1 MDRDKISN
9 LYREPSIYTSYQVS
23 TQLAKRFQRR
33 RFFRNQP
40 IRNKNCL
47 WRPYSLMDQDE
58 MSSLSRGPLIDT
70 SYQVSAHLAKWF
82 QRRRFLR
89 NQPIQGSSNQAK
101 WATSSPWFRWS
112 RPISVKK
119 RSFSHPVSLF
129 NSVFFSP
136 IIILFLQYSHKRKYV
151 PEIWPIQGLYDPYR
165 VWCSISYSKLI
176 ICILFKI
183 SAARSFLWKVGEHA
197 VVGKETLK
205 FGLIFG
211 SLPDFHSSRP

>member
-136 IIILFLQYSHKRKYV
+136 IIILFFNIHIKGNMFLK
-151 PEIWPIQGLYDPYR
+151 YDPYR
-165 VWCSISYSKLI
+165 VYMTHTGFDVQYLI
-176 ICILFKI
+176 PNSLF
-183 SAARSFLWKVGEHA
+183 ASFLRSVQHVRFCE
-197 VVGKETLK
+197 
-205 FGLIFG
+205 
-211 SLPDFHSSRP
+211 R